1 MHMLDTN
8 QEKNKANDVAAV
20 FNTVVVTRVV
30 RGREKLGDRSME
42 VAIELVKRVN
52 ADYGKEIVML
62 LFGTNTAYQ
71 AKSVLRMLTA
81 IVTRGPAQAREVFQM

>member
-1 MHMLDTN
+1 
-8 QEKNKANDVAAV
+8 
-20 FNTVVVTRVV
+20 
-30 RGREKLGDRSME
+30 
-42 VAIELVKRVN
+42 
-52 ADYGKEIVML
+52 ML

>member
-1 MHMLDTN
+1 MLHMLDTN
-8 QEKNKANDVAAV
+8 QEKNKANDVA
-20 FNTVVVTRVV
+20 
-30 RGREKLGDRSME
+30 ME

-62 LFGTNTAYQ
+62 LFGTNPAYQ

-81 IVTRGPAQAREVFQM
+81 IVTRSPAQAREVFQM

>member
-1 MHMLDTN
+1 M
-8 QEKNKANDVAAV
+8 
-20 FNTVVVTRVV
+20 
-30 RGREKLGDRSME
+30 
-42 VAIELVKRVN
+42 AIELVKRVN

-62 LFGTNTAYQ
+62 LFGTNTAYI

>member
-8 QEKNKANDVAAV
+8 QEKNKANDVA
-20 FNTVVVTRVV
+20 
-30 RGREKLGDRSME
+30 ME

-52 ADYGKEIVML
+52 AYYGKEIVML
-62 LFGTNTAYQ
+62 LFRTNTAYQ